1 MRGAVAEQQATVGAT
16 DRHLLGRVAQL
27 GERLLYTQN
36 VGGSIP
42 SPTTILEIVVIF
54 VTDGKR
60 HLICIPYSVEN
71 LHRMANE
78 LSIKRCW
85 FHKDHYDIPK
95 RRQKEIESKCEI
107 ISSKEI
113 VKIIRNSGV

>member
-1 MRGAVAEQQATVGAT
+1 
-16 DRHLLGRVAQL
+16 
-27 GERLLYTQN
+27 
-36 VGGSIP
+36 
-42 SPTTILEIVVIF
+42 LEIVVIF